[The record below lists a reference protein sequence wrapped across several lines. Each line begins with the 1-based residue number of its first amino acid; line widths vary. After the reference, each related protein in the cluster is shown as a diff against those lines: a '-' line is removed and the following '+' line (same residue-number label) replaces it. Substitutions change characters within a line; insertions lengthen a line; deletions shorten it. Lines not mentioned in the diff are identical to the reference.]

1 MVSPSITTRAN
12 GQETKARLLRT
23 TETLFASKGVAGV
36 TMRGVAEKAQ
46 TNLASVHYHFGSK
59 EAMVLEMIQ
68 SKIEPINSKRR
79 KKLDEAKLKFA
90 DKPLPNIEIFRALI
104 HPVGEEVEKQITN
117 QNGII
122 EIISRSFTEPA
133 EFLDKIQ
140 KRFFGELSQV
150 FMTELKKSNPNAN
163 EEDLYWNYHLAVSS
177 MLGTLAQHRRMID
190 FSVGKYNQNAVSAMI
205 DRLIIFVSNGFEAG
219 IQIKQ

>member
-79 KKLDEAKLKFA
+79 KRLVEAKVKFA

-163 EEDLYWNYHLAVSS
+163 EEELYWNYHLAVSS

-190 FSVGKYNQNAVSAMI
+190 FSVGKYNQNAFSAMI

>member
-79 KKLDEAKLKFA
+79 KKLVEAKLKFA

-104 HPVGEEVEKQITN
+104 HPVGEEVEKQITD

-190 FSVGKYNQNAVSAMI
+190 FSVGKYNQDAVSAMI

>member
-79 KKLDEAKLKFA
+79 KSLDEAKVKFA

>member
-79 KKLDEAKLKFA
+79 KRLDEAKVKFA

-190 FSVGKYNQNAVSAMI
+190 FSVGKYNQNGVSAMI

>member
-79 KKLDEAKLKFA
+79 KRLVEAKVKFA

-163 EEDLYWNYHLAVSS
+163 EEELYWNYHLAVSS

>member
-46 TNLASVHYHFGSK
+46 TNLASVHYHFGPK

-79 KKLDEAKLKFA
+79 KRLDEAKVKFA

-140 KRFFGELSQV
+140 KKFFGELSQV

>member
-79 KKLDEAKLKFA
+79 KRLDEAKVKFA

-163 EEDLYWNYHLAVSS
+163 EEELYWNYHLAVSS

>member
-1 MVSPSITTRAN
+1 MVCPSNNTRAN

-23 TETLFASKGVAGV
+23 TETLFAFKGVAGV

-79 KKLDEAKLKFA
+79 KRLDEAKLKFA

-104 HPVGEEVEKQITN
+104 HPVGEEVEKQITD

-190 FSVGKYNQNAVSAMI
+190 FSVGKYNQDAVSAMI

>member
-1 MVSPSITTRAN
+1 MVCSSILTRAN

-36 TMRGVAEKAQ
+36 TMRVVAKKAK
-46 TNLASVHYHFGSK
+46 TNLASAHYHFGSK
-59 EAMVLEMIQ
+59 EAMVLEMIK
-68 SKIEPINSKRR
+68 SKIEPINLKRR
-79 KKLDEAKLKFA
+79 KRLDEAKVKFA
-90 DKPLPNIEIFRALI
+90 DKALPNIEIFRALI

-122 EIISRSFTEPA
+122 EIIARSFTEPA

-140 KRFFGELSQV
+140 KRLFGELSQV
-150 FMTELKKSNPNAN
+150 FMTELKNSNPDAN

-190 FSVGKYNQNAVSAMI
+190 FSVGKYNENAVSAMI

>member
-1 MVSPSITTRAN
+1 MVCSSIHTRAN

-23 TETLFASKGVAGV
+23 TETLFASKGVSGV

-46 TNLASVHYHFGSK
+46 TNLASAHYHFGSK
-59 EAMVLEMIQ
+59 EAMVLEMIK
-68 SKIEPINSKRR
+68 SKIEPINSKR
-79 KKLDEAKLKFA
+79 KKRLQEAKLRFA
-90 DKPLPNIEIFRALI
+90 DKPIPNIEIFRALI
-104 HPVGEEVEKQITN
+104 QPVGEEVEKQITN

-122 EIISRSFTEPA
+122 EIIARSFTEPA

-150 FMTELKKSNPNAN
+150 FMTELKNSNPNAN
-163 EEDLYWNYHLAVSS
+163 EEDLYWNYHLAVCS

-190 FSVGKYNQNAVSAMI
+190 FSVGKYNENAVSAMI

-219 IQIKQ
+219 IQVKQ

>member
-79 KKLDEAKLKFA
+79 KRLDEAKVKFA

-122 EIISRSFTEPA
+122 EIISRSFTEPG

>member
-79 KKLDEAKLKFA
+79 KRLDEAKVKFA

-205 DRLIIFVSNGFEAG
+205 ERLIIFVSNGFEAG

>member
-1 MVSPSITTRAN
+1 MVCPSINTRAN

-23 TETLFASKGVAGV
+23 TETLFAFKGVAGV

-79 KKLDEAKLKFA
+79 KRLDEAKLKFA

-104 HPVGEEVEKQITN
+104 HPVGEEVEKQITD

-190 FSVGKYNQNAVSAMI
+190 FSVDKYNQDAVSAMI

>member
-79 KKLDEAKLKFA
+79 KRLVEAKVKFA

-190 FSVGKYNQNAVSAMI
+190 FSVGKYNQNDVTAMI

>member
-1 MVSPSITTRAN
+1 MVSTSITTRAN

-79 KKLDEAKLKFA
+79 KRLDEAKVKFA

-104 HPVGEEVEKQITN
+104 DPVGEEVEKQITN

-140 KRFFGELSQV
+140 KKIFGELSQV
-150 FMTELKKSNPNAN
+150 FMTELKNSNPNAN

-205 DRLIIFVSNGFEAG
+205 DRLINFVSNGFEAG

>member
-79 KKLDEAKLKFA
+79 KRLDEAKVKFA

-190 FSVGKYNQNAVSAMI
+190 FSVGKYNQNAVSAII

-219 IQIKQ
+219 IHIKQ

>member
-79 KKLDEAKLKFA
+79 KRLDEAKVKFA

-140 KRFFGELSQV
+140 KKFFFS
-150 FMTELKKSNPNAN
+150 FS
-163 EEDLYWNYHLAVSS
+163 HF
-177 MLGTLAQHRRMID
+177 RRC
-190 FSVGKYNQNAVSAMI
+190 
-205 DRLIIFVSNGFEAG
+205 
-219 IQIKQ
+219 

>member
-1 MVSPSITTRAN
+1 MVIPSITTRAN

>member
-1 MVSPSITTRAN
+1 MVCSSILTRAN

-36 TMRGVAEKAQ
+36 TMRVVAKKAK
-46 TNLASVHYHFGSK
+46 TNLASAHYHFGSK
-59 EAMVLEMIQ
+59 EAMVLEMIK
-68 SKIEPINSKRR
+68 SKIEPINLKRR
-79 KKLDEAKLKFA
+79 KRLDEAKVKFA

-104 HPVGEEVEKQITN
+104 RPVGEEVEKQITN

-122 EIISRSFTEPA
+122 EIIARSFTEPA

-150 FMTELKKSNPNAN
+150 FMTELKNSNPDAN

-190 FSVGKYNQNAVSAMI
+190 FSVGKYNENAVSVMI

>member
-104 HPVGEEVEKQITN
+104 HPVGEEVEKQITD

-190 FSVGKYNQNAVSAMI
+190 FSVGKYNQDAVSAMI